1 MQIFHFCQIL
11 LHFCAF
17 YIFPSLVLGGKRC
30 LQSESDGT
38 DMLLLCVIY
47 ACFSSSFEICGFARS
62 GGGGGGGGDLRHVR
76 VQFPVC
82 EINNNSSGLFVVLG
96 LMLLSAFILLHSLS
110 AGRSLYAERG
120 TGSLQTAAAGFLYFG
135 VLGGKNGYKEERH
148 VRGSG

>member
-1 MQIFHFCQIL
+1 MRIFHFCQIL
-11 LHFCAF
+11 LLFFAF
-17 YIFPSLVLGGKRC
+17 YIFPGLVLGGKRC

-47 ACFSSSFEICGFARS
+47 ACFSSSFELRGLARS
-62 GGGGGGGGDLRHVR
+62 GGGVSGYPGVHFLV
-76 VQFPVC
+76 F
-82 EINNNSSGLFVVLG
+82 EINNLAVCLFVALG

-110 AGRSLYAERG
+110 AGRSLFAERG

-148 VRGSG
+148 VRESG